1 MALLEAKGLR
11 AGYGDLNI
19 LHEISF
25 RVEEGE
31 IVAIVGPNGAG
42 KSTLLRTISG
52 LIEPHA
58 GEIIFNG
65 EKCQGLPPH
74 DVVTKGISQVPEG
87 RQLFNFLTVEQ
98 NLMIGST
105 APKARAVREKNFKMI
120 YDLFKVLAER
130 KDQQAGTLS
139 GGEQQMLATAR
150 GLMSNPMLL
159 MMDEPSWGLAP
170 ILTNE
175 LFETIVRVNK
185 ELGTAILLVE
195 QNVHKALSV
204 AHRGYAL
211 EQGQVVMEGKGD
223 ELLADDY
230 LKECYLGM

>member
-1 MALLEAKGLR
+1 MALLEAKELR
-11 AGYGDLNI
+11 AGYGDLTI
-19 LHEISF
+19 LHDISF
-25 RVEEGE
+25 KVEPGE

-42 KSTLLRTISG
+42 KTTLLRTISG
-52 LIEPHA
+52 LIEPFS
-58 GEIIFNG
+58 GEIVFND
-65 EKCQGLPPH
+65 EKCQSLPPH
-74 DVVTKGISQVPEG
+74 EVVTKGISQVPEG

-105 APKARAVREKNFKMI
+105 NPKARSQREENFKMI
-120 YDLFKVLAER
+120 YTLFNVLKER
-130 KDQQAGTLS
+130 RGQQAGTLS

-150 GLMSNPMLL
+150 GLMSNPLLL

-175 LFETIVRVNK
+175 LFETIERVNK
-185 ELGTAILLVE
+185 EMGTAILLVE

-211 EQGQVVMEGKGD
+211 EQGEVVMEGKGE
-223 ELLADDY
+223 ELLQDDY

>member
-1 MALLEAKGLR
+1 MALLEIKKIR
-11 AGYGDLNI
+11 AGYGDLTI
-19 LHEISF
+19 LHDISF
-25 RVEEGE
+25 TVEQGE

-52 LIEPHA
+52 LVEPFA
-58 GEIIFNG
+58 GEIVFND
-65 EKCQGLPPH
+65 EQCQGLPPH
-74 DVVTKGISQVPEG
+74 EMVTKGVSQVPEG

-105 APKARAVREKNFKMI
+105 NPNGRLKRVENFKII
-120 YDLFKVLAER
+120 YELFKVLKER
-130 KDQQAGTLS
+130 RNQQAATLS

-150 GLMSNPMLL
+150 GLMANPMLL

-185 ELGTAILLVE
+185 EMGMTILLVE
-195 QNVHKALSV
+195 QNVHKALSI
-204 AHRGYAL
+204 ANRGYAL
-211 EQGQVVMEGKGD
+211 EQGQVVMEGTGED
-223 ELLADDY
+223 LLQDDY
-230 LKECYLGM
+230 LRECYLGM

>member
-1 MALLEAKGLR
+1 MALLEAKDLR

>member
-1 MALLEAKGLR
+1 MALLEAKDLR
-11 AGYGDLNI
+11 AGYGDLTI

-25 RVEEGE
+25 SVEEGE

-74 DVVTKGISQVPEG
+74 AVVTKGISQVPEG
-87 RQLFNFLTVEQ
+87 RQLFNYLTVEQ

-105 APKARAVREKNFKMI
+105 NSKARPKRKENFNII
-120 YDLFKVLAER
+120 YNLFKVLKER

-185 ELGTAILLVE
+185 EMGTAILLVE
-195 QNVHKALSV
+195 QNVHKALTI

-211 EQGQVVMEGKGD
+211 EQGQIVMEGKGE
-223 ELLADDY
+223 ELLHDDY
-230 LKECYLGM
+230 LRECYLGM